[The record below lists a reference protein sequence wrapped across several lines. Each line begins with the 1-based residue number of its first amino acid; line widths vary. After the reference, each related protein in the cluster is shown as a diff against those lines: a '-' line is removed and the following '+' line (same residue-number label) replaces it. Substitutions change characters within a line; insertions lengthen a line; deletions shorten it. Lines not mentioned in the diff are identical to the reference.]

1 MSAVETVSGLLFV
14 LSGPSGVG
22 KDALAERLLRKVPRL
37 RRVVTAV
44 TRPPRPSEKH
54 AVDYYFLS
62 REEFQAEVDRGGLL
76 EWADFVGS
84 PRGTP
89 RFGVVDVLR
98 QGDDALLKIEV
109 DGCRKVKALLPNAV
123 TIFLAP
129 PDVATL
135 ERRLRVRGD
144 VPVEEADR
152 RLDRARIEL
161 AAAKEYD
168 YRVVNYE
175 GRLDDAVDE
184 VAAIV
189 AAERA
194 REPPRCVVLQ
204 T

>member
-1 MSAVETVSGLLFV
+1 VSAGETVSGLLFV

-22 KDALAERLLRKVPRL
+22 KDALAERLVRKVPRL

-44 TRPPRPSEKH
+44 TRPPRPSEEH

-62 REEFQAEVDRGGLL
+62 REEFQAEVERGGLL

-89 RFGVVDVLR
+89 RFGVIEVLR
-98 QGDDALLKIEV
+98 QGDDALLKIEI
-109 DGCRKVKALLPNAV
+109 DGCRKVKALLPDAV

-129 PDVATL
+129 PDLATL

-144 VPVEEADR
+144 VPAEEAER
-152 RLDRARIEL
+152 RMARARVEL
-161 AAAKEYD
+161 AAAEEYD
-168 YRVVNYE
+168 YRVVNHE
-175 GRLDDAVDE
+175 RRLDEAVDE

-194 REPPRCVVLQ
+194 RNPPRRVVLQ

>member
-1 MSAVETVSGLLFV
+1 VSKGDAVSGLLFV

-22 KDALAERLLRKVPRL
+22 KDVLVERLLQRVPRL

-44 TRPPRPSEKH
+44 TRAPRPTERQG
-54 AVDYYFLS
+54 VDYYFLS
-62 REEFQAEVDRGGLL
+62 RDEFQREVDRGGLL

-98 QGDDALLKIEV
+98 RGDDALLKIEL
-109 DGCRKVKALLPNAV
+109 DGCRKVKAALPDAITV
-123 TIFLAP
+123 FLAP
-129 PDVATL
+129 PDLATL

-144 VPVEEADR
+144 VPDDEAER
-152 RLDRARIEL
+152 RMARARVEL
-161 AAAKEYD
+161 AAAEEYD
-168 YRVVNYE
+168 YQVVNHE

-189 AAERA
+189 ALERA
-194 REPPRCVVLQ
+194 REPARRVVIE